1 MALPS
6 GILDSQMC
14 LSPDICPPPTSC
26 PLCLPPFLSL
36 CLSVSDSLSMT
47 PFLSSN
53 LSASLVLSA
62 SLSLFYHCVSLSLP
76 EASQC
81 LSLVLSCG
89 SLSPSCSEPLSPACS
104 QASVRARGYPVA
116 PASDTTAGDRL
127 CPQPP
132 GEHRPCLVSPAL
144 LLSPSPRGLQPT
156 LTQHLLRPFS
166 HLPTPHFSPRLKLA
180 P

>member
-1 MALPS
+1 MHVLMALPS

-26 PLCLPPFLSL
+26 PLCLPPFLS
-36 CLSVSDSLSMT
+36 VSDSLSMT

-53 LSASLVLSA
+53 LSAFRVLSASLVVSA
-62 SLSLFYHCVSLSLP
+62 SLSLFYRCVSLSLP

-89 SLSPSCSEPLSPACS
+89 SLSPSCSEPLSPASS

-144 LLSPSPRGLQPT
+144 LLSQSPRGLQPT
-156 LTQHLLRPFS
+156 LTHRNTWSNRQTWPWS
-166 HLPTPHFSPRLKLA
+166 TK
-180 P
+180 

>member
-1 MALPS
+1 
-6 GILDSQMC
+6 MC

-53 LSASLVLSA
+53 LSAFLVLSASLVVSA
-62 SLSLFYHCVSLSLP
+62 SLSLFYRCVSLSLP

-144 LLSPSPRGLQPT
+144 LLSQSPRGLQPT
-156 LTQHLLRPFS
+156 LTQHLLRPFP